1 MFRYVKL
8 LVLNRN
14 AILVF
19 AVIAGIIAGEHAN
32 SLKFLTFPALALTMT
47 LSMTG
52 MSLVQLRTEPRVYNP
67 MLAGIL
73 LNYVVF
79 TAVLLPLAYWLMP
92 NKELFYGFV
101 VIAATPPG
109 VAVIPFSF
117 ILRGNVAYAIISVTG
132 AFLGS
137 ILLAPIMV
145 KLFAASSG
153 INPIDLLWLMLQL
166 VVAPLIV
173 SRFLLWK
180 PIKPFIEKVRGKV
193 VDWGFA
199 LLIFVAVGLNRQVF
213 FSSPTLLL
221 SIAGILV
228 VTIFGLGHFTNM
240 VARHLKIPQDKRI
253 PMVMIVAIKSSGFS
267 VFTALSLFGK
277 EAAIPSAVMAVVVLL
292 YLIFLSIKSK
302 TQFR

>member
-1 MFRYVKL
+1 MFRYVKY

-14 AILVF
+14 SILVL
-19 AVIAGIIAGEHAN
+19 AVIAGVIVGEHAN

-47 LSMTG
+47 FSMTG
-52 MSLVQLRTEPRVYNP
+52 MSLVQLRNEPHIYKP
-67 MLAGIL
+67 MLTGIA
-73 LNYVVF
+73 LNYVAFSFVI
-79 TAVLLPLAYWLMP
+79 LPLAYWLMP
-92 NKELFYGFV
+92 TKDLFYGFV

-117 ILRGNVAYAIISVTG
+117 ILRGNVVYAIISVTG

-137 ILLAPIMV
+137 IVLAPIMV

-180 PIKPFIEKVRGKV
+180 PIKPFIEKARGKV

-221 SIAGILV
+221 SIAGILL
-228 VTIFGLGHFTNM
+228 VTIFGLGHFTNI
-240 VARHLKIPQDKRI
+240 VARYLKTPKDKRI
-253 PMVMIVAIKSSGFS
+253 PMVMLVGIKSSGFS
-267 VFTALSLFGK
+267 VFTALTLFGK

-292 YLIFLSIKSK
+292 YIIFLSIKSK
-302 TQFR
+302 AL

>member
-1 MFRYVKL
+1 MFRYVKF

-14 AILVF
+14 AILIF
-19 AVIAGIIAGEHAN
+19 AVIAGILLGEHAN
-32 SLKFLTFPALALTMT
+32 ALKFLTFPALALTMT
-47 LSMTG
+47 FSMTG
-52 MSLVQLRTEPRVYNP
+52 MSLVQLRNEPNIYKP
-67 MLAGIL
+67 MLTGIF
-73 LNYVVF
+73 LNYIAF
-79 TAVLLPLAYWLMP
+79 SAVILPLAYWLMP
-92 NKELFYGFV
+92 TKELFYGFV

-117 ILRGNVAYAIISVTG
+117 ILRGNVVYAIISVTG

-137 ILLAPIMV
+137 IVLAPIMV

-153 INPIDLLWLMLQL
+153 INPINLLWLMLQL

-180 PIKPFIEKVRGKV
+180 PIKPFVEKVRGKV

-199 LLIFVAVGLNRQVF
+199 ILIFVAVGLNRQVF

-221 SIAGILV
+221 SIAGILL

-240 VARHLKIPQDKRI
+240 VARYLKTHKDKRI
-253 PMVMIVAIKSSGFS
+253 PMVMLVGIKSSGFS
-267 VFTALSLFGK
+267 VFTALTLFGK

-302 TQFR
+302 AL